1 MRNALRTVCVIGATL
16 MLASCGLF
24 GDKEEEL
31 EPKELVNIEQKVRV
45 RKAWSASLGGDAEFL
60 RVALRPVSDGSRVYA
75 ASRNGNVAAFDP
87 DSGKQVW
94 RSKLD
99 IDLSAGPGVGAN
111 RVVVI
116 TVDGSAILL
125 DAATGAEQWRA
136 DIDGESLARPIIK
149 NDLVIV
155 QTIDNQLRALSL
167 FDGRERWSLVQTT
180 PVLTMRGS
188 SSPVVVGTA
197 VVAGFDN
204 GRLVSVSLETGDVNW
219 NAMLSPPKGRSDL
232 DRLADLDGEISV
244 VGQDIYAAGYQGR
257 LASLAAES
265 GQVLWNR
272 ELSSYVGVSADW
284 NSVYTTRDNGE
295 IVALVRSSGVES
307 WRNDALLRREPTLP
321 VPFNTMVVAGDLEG
335 YLHLFNNFDGTPV
348 ARVRHG
354 GKAVTSN
361 PIVVGNRL
369 IVQGDG
375 GTITA
380 YEVVDQQPKRKAP
393 DVAADET

>member
-1 MRNALRTVCVIGATL
+1 MRDALRTVCVIGATL
-16 MLASCGLF
+16 MLASCSLF
-24 GDKEEEL
+24 GDKEKEL
-31 EPKELVNIEQKVRV
+31 EPKELVSIEQKVRI
-45 RKAWSASLGGDAEFL
+45 RKAWSANLGGDAEFL
-60 RVALRPVSDGSRVYA
+60 RVALRPVSDGNRIYA

-111 RVVVI
+111 HVVVI
-116 TVDGSAILL
+116 TVDGNAILL
-125 DAATGAEQWRA
+125 DASTGAEKWRA
-136 DIDGESLARPIIK
+136 DIDGESLARPVIK

-167 FDGRERWSLVQTT
+167 FDGRERWSVVQTT

-188 SSPVVVGTA
+188 SSPVVAGTA

-204 GRLVSVSLETGDVNW
+204 GRLVSVSLDTGDVNW

-232 DRLADLDGEISV
+232 DRLADLDGEITV
-244 VGQDIYAAGYQGR
+244 IGQDIYAAGYQGR

-265 GQVLWNR
+265 GQVLWSR

-321 VPFNTMVVAGDLEG
+321 VPFNTMVVVGDLEG
-335 YLHLFNNFDGTPV
+335 YLHFFNNFDGAPV
-348 ARVRHG
+348 ARVRHS

-369 IVQGDG
+369 VVQGDG

-393 DVAADET
+393 DVATDGT